1 VVVLNTGRDRL
12 VVVSMGTV
20 LVLLASH
27 VEGVELDVVVVIL
40 LVEALA
46 AGLLVVL
53 AGLAELAGILL
64 AVSANFVVVLA
75 GVLVVL

>member
-1 VVVLNTGRDRL
+1 MVVLNTGRDRL

-53 AGLAELAGILL
+53 GGLAELAGILL

>member
-1 VVVLNTGRDRL
+1 MVVLNTGRDRL